1 MPDLDLLRSF
11 ISVVDAG
18 GFTRAGER
26 VHRTQSTVSQQ
37 IRKLEDRLG
46 CTLISREGRQIN
58 LTNEG
63 ERLLGYA
70 RRMLA
75 LSAEMQD
82 AVGGAAPTQVL
93 RLGLPDDFAVQSLTR
108 ALAAF
113 ARTRPDVRLTV
124 RCDLSANLDQA
135 LRQGDLDVVLL
146 KREPD
151 SGPCVAAWRERLL
164 WVAGVEAPAPRLE
177 PLALVS
183 RPQGCLYR
191 NRAIHALERDGRR
204 WRIAYES
211 PNLMGIRAALAG
223 GLGVALVDSLTLS
236 ADMLVLDVGLPDI
249 AECEMALVL
258 GPSASDAA
266 RELAQLMRELCDADR
281 GVLETSDPGK
291 DSSAQRDYAA
301 TTMGMGKELAA

>member
-37 IRKLEDRLG
+37 IRKLEERLG
-46 CTLISREGRQIN
+46 CVLFAREGRQVR
-58 LTNEG
+58 LTPEG

-75 LSAEMQD
+75 LAVEMEDALGRAAAAE
-82 AVGGAAPTQVL
+82 VV
-93 RLGLPDDFAVQSLTR
+93 RLGLPDDFGVESLTR

-113 ARTRPDVRLTV
+113 AASRPDVRLTV

-164 WVAGVEAPAPRLE
+164 WVTGVAAPAPRLDR
-177 PLALVS
+177 LSLVS
-183 RPQGCLYR
+183 RPQGCMYR
-191 NRAIHALERDGRR
+191 NRAIHALERDGRP

-223 GLGVALVDSLTLS
+223 GLGVALIDALTALTLS
-236 ADMLVLDVGLPDI
+236 PDLRVLDTGLPEI
-249 AECEMALVL
+249 AECEMALIL
-258 GPSASDAA
+258 GPTAGDAA
-266 RELAQLMRELCDADR
+266 RELASLMRELCDADR
-281 GVLETSDPGK
+281 AQHGAHASGGGYDRNGEGVGGL
-291 DSSAQRDYAA
+291 SALV
-301 TTMGMGKELAA
+301 G

>member
-11 ISVVDAG
+11 TSVVDAG

-46 CTLISREGRQIN
+46 CVLFTREGRQIR
-58 LTNEG
+58 LTAEG

-82 AVGGAAPTQVL
+82 AVGGGAPAQVV
-93 RLGLPDDFAVQSLTR
+93 RLGLPDDFAVESLTR

-113 ARTRPDVRLTV
+113 ARTRPDVRLSV
-124 RCDLSANLDQA
+124 RCDLSANLGQA
-135 LRQGDLDVVLL
+135 LQQGDLDVVLL

-151 SGPCVAAWRERLL
+151 SGPCMAAWRERLL
-164 WVAGVEAPAPRLE
+164 WVTGAAAPEPCLAPLS
-177 PLALVS
+177 LVS

-211 PNLMGIRAALAG
+211 QNLMGIRAALAG
-223 GLGVALVDSLTLS
+223 GLGVALVDALTLS
-236 ADMLVLDVGLPDI
+236 PDMRILDAGLPEI
-249 AECEMALVL
+249 AECEMALIL
-258 GPSASDAA
+258 EPSAGDAA
-266 RELAQLMRELCDADR
+266 RELAELMRGLCDADR
-281 GVLETSDPGK
+281 RGQPRGAGS
-291 DSSAQRDYAA
+291 DYAA
-301 TTMGMGKELAA
+301 ATTGMGKELAA